1 MKNIKHVGR
10 MKNNN
15 AKVLVVF
22 RTLPGDPYNALVL
35 GTSTL
40 SDLYHNAII
49 SLVESPQ
56 AQDANEFGDI
66 MSIRHFPDGRPMLA
80 AMHQDGKLVKVP
92 TTDVVVTPNT
102 VDSIP
107 LDQLNLLISEQKGMA
122 LDELALEIGT
132 QLNSEEVRVEEIA
145 QVKEQSSQN
154 PVESVVEPMQ
164 NPEVTPTPTFESAEA
179 EAKYYRSQ
187 ADALAKKAADFR
199 RKAEELVPTKK
210 KATKATETVDA

>member
-1 MKNIKHVGR
+1 
-10 MKNNN
+10 
-15 AKVLVVF
+15 
-22 RTLPGDPYNALVL
+22 
-35 GTSTL
+35 
-40 SDLYHNAII
+40 
-49 SLVESPQ
+49 
-56 AQDANEFGDI
+56 
-66 MSIRHFPDGRPMLA
+66 
-80 AMHQDGKLVKVP
+80 MHQDGKLVKVP